1 MTVKE
6 AGTSVRA
13 SVIVEA
19 PIDRAFKVFT
29 EDISSWWPPDHHII
43 EGELEGIVFEPRV
56 GGHVYDRTTDGRE
69 SRWARVLAY
78 EPPHRVVFSWD
89 ISNQWQIESDP
100 DKTSEIEVMFVPE
113 GPTRTR
119 VELEHRHLD
128 RHGEGWESHR
138 DAVGSQGGWQ
148 KGLDAFAKAA
158 AAA

>member
-13 SVIVEA
+13 SVVVEA

-29 EDISSWWPPDHHII
+29 EEISTWWPPDHHII
-43 EGELEGIVFEPRV
+43 EGELSSMVSEPRV
-56 GGHVYDRTTDGRE
+56 GGYVYDRTTDGRE

-89 ISNQWQIESDP
+89 ISNRWQIESDH
-100 DKTSEIEVMFVPE
+100 DKTSEIEVTFTSE

-119 VELEHRHLD
+119 VGLEHRNLD

-138 DAVGSQGGWQ
+138 DAVGSVDGWQ
-148 KGLDAFAKAA
+148 KGLQAFAKVAA
-158 AAA
+158 A